1 MSTKAIRE
9 YDGKAILGYWLKH
22 ATPIVSYEEV
32 SDKPV
37 AESTFLAQ
45 IIFDS
50 PHTYSSDAY
59 TAHITHVLDEAESIY
74 PWLLNTRHLV
84 AKPDQ
89 LIKRRGKLGLV
100 CLKKNWKDTRNWI
113 ERFAGKE
120 QKVGNISDVLN
131 TFLCEPFVPHS
142 NESEYYLSIMSAREG
157 DLIMFTHQGGIDVG
171 DVEVKARKI
180 LIPISLEDFPS
191 RETLEEALLKE
202 VPTCVKEPLIR
213 FIIRLYTVFVTCHF
227 TYLEINPLVV
237 EKKGENVEIYYLD
250 LAAKLDQTA
259 EYVAGAK
266 WAIARTPHALNI
278 SNCQVSDK
286 VNVDQG
292 PPIVFPAPFGREMT
306 KEERYI
312 AELDSKT
319 GASLKLTILNPNG
332 RIWTLVAGG
341 GASVVFAD
349 AIIDLGYADQLANY
363 GEYSGA
369 PTETQ
374 TYEYSRTIFDLMTRG
389 PLHPEGKYLF
399 IGGAIA
405 NFTNVATT
413 FKGVVRAMKD
423 YASAFHA
430 HKVQIW
436 VRRAGPNYQE
446 GLKAI
451 KAAGEE
457 LSLPLKVFGPE
468 THISE
473 IVYFALGEKPV
484 KPTIAINSKNDM
496 YINL

>member
-1 MSTKAIRE
+1 MSAKAIRE

-22 ATPIVSYEEV
+22 AAPIVAYEQV
-32 SDKPV
+32 PDTPV
-37 AESTFLAQ
+37 AQSTSLAQ

-50 PHTYSSDAY
+50 PHTYSPDAY
-59 TAHITHVLDEAESIY
+59 TEHIVRVLDKAELVY
-74 PWLLNTRHLV
+74 PWLLNIEQLV

-100 CLKKNWKDTRNWI
+100 CLKRNWKDVRSWI
-113 ERFAGKE
+113 EGLAGKE
-120 QKVGNISDVLN
+120 QRVENVSGILN
-131 TFLCEPFVPHS
+131 VFLCEPFIPHAS
-142 NESEYYLSIMSAREG
+142 DSEYYLSIVSAKEG
-157 DLIMFTHQGGIDVG
+157 DLIMFTHQGGVDVG
-171 DVEVKARKI
+171 DVEAKARKI
-180 LIPISLEDFPS
+180 LIPIDLKEFPTQ
-191 RETLEEALLKE
+191 ETLKETLLQE
-202 VPTCVKEPLIR
+202 VPVYIRDSLIR

-237 EKKGENVEIYYLD
+237 EKKGRNVEIYYLD

-259 EYVAGAK
+259 EFEAGAK
-266 WAIARTPHALNI
+266 WAISRAPHALNI
-278 SNCQVSDK
+278 SHCEASSN

-292 PPIVFPAPFGREMT
+292 PPMVFPAPFGREMT
-306 KEERYI
+306 KEEGYI

-341 GASVVFAD
+341 GASVVYAD
-349 AIIDLGYADQLANY
+349 AIAVVGYADQLANY

-399 IGGAIA
+399 IGGGIA
-405 NFTNVATT
+405 NFTNVITT
-413 FKGVVRAMKD
+413 FKGVIHAMKE

-468 THISE
+468 THVSE
-473 IVYFALGEKPV
+473 IVYFALLGKTPPEP
-484 KPTIAINSKNDM
+484 IIE
-496 YINL
+496 Y